1 MIQSITPFR
10 SMLLLATLVLP
21 GVLGA
26 QTTVLPGQEAAE
38 MEGVGIEQKLDS
50 IIPGELNFT
59 NAAGVPVSMADFMG
73 DGKPF
78 ILTLN
83 YYRCPM
89 LCSLTLNGMVDGLR
103 GLEWSAGEE
112 FNIVTVSI
120 APGEGPELAAQKKQ
134 AYLSQYDRD
143 SASEGWFFLTG
154 EEEQITQLA
163 DSVGFGYRYDEST
176 GEYAHTSSIIFVT
189 PGGRISR
196 YMNDVSFKPRDL
208 RLALVE
214 SSEGRIGSAMD
225 TLLLFNCFQWDPESN
240 SYVASAWKIMRLGG
254 VLTIILV
261 AVGLCVLGFRSGRGS
276 GGDTQHTSM
285 DPRVEGG
292 LS

>member
-1 MIQSITPFR
+1 MIQTNSPFR
-10 SMLLLATLVLP
+10 RMLLLAMLALP
-21 GVLGA
+21 AVALA
-26 QTTVLPGQEAAE
+26 QPTVLPGQEATE

-50 IIPGELNFT
+50 IVPGDLTFT
-59 NAAGVPVSMADFMG
+59 NSDGESVSIADFMAT
-73 DGKPF
+73 GKPF

-103 GLEWSAGEE
+103 GLDWSAGEE

-120 APGEGPELAAQKKQ
+120 APGEGPELAAQKKK
-134 AYLSQYDRD
+134 AYLSQYGRE
-143 SASEGWFFLTG
+143 SAADGWYFLTG
-154 EEEQITQLA
+154 EEDQITQLA

-189 PGGRISR
+189 PGGRISL

-214 SSEGRIGSAMD
+214 SSEGKIGSAMD

-261 AVGLCVLGFRSGRGS
+261 AGGLCVLGFRSGSGS
-276 GGDTQHTSM
+276 DGGRPGSVVPQI
-285 DPRVEGG
+285 EGG

>member
-1 MIQSITPFR
+1 MIRTRTPFR
-10 SMLLLATLVLP
+10 HGLPAAAMLACVTIASSQP
-21 GVLGA
+21 
-26 QTTVLPGQEAAE
+26 TVLPGQEATE
-38 MEGVGIEQKLDS
+38 MEGVGVVQKLDD
-50 IIPGELNFT
+50 IVPGDLAFT
-59 NAAGVPVSMADFMG
+59 NAEGEQVTMADFMG
-73 DGKPF
+73 GDAPF

-89 LCSLTLNGMVDGLR
+89 LCSLTLNGMVDGLKQ
-103 GLEWSAGEE
+103 LEWSAGEQ

-120 APGEGPELAAQKKQ
+120 APDEGTELAARKKQ
-134 AYLSQYDRD
+134 AYLSQYDRE
-143 SASEGWFFLTG
+143 SAAEGWSFLTG
-154 EEEQITQLA
+154 DQEPITKLA
-163 DSVGFGYRYDEST
+163 DAVGFGYRYDEGT

-189 PGGRISR
+189 PEGRISR

-254 VLTIILV
+254 VVTVLLV
-261 AVGLCVLGFRSGRGS
+261 VLGLFVLGFRSSKGS
-276 GGDTQHTSM
+276 GGGQSPPM
-285 DPRVEGG
+285 MASVEGG